1 MSWPL
6 LCLAALSRILREWWN
21 RARSRREIVILD
33 DRTIGDLGISR
44 SQIEFEAQKPFWRA

>member
-1 MSWPL
+1 MTWHP
-6 LCLAALSRILREWWN
+6 LCLATFRRILREWSR
-21 RARSRREIVILD
+21 RAHSRREIVMLD

>member
-1 MSWPL
+1 MPWHP
-6 LCLAALSRILREWWN
+6 LCLATFRRILREWWR
-21 RARSRREIVILD
+21 RAHSRREIVMLD